1 MNDLNGRI
9 VLITGAKGGLGS
21 AVTPAFL
28 NAGATVAGVSRS
40 IAVTDFPQP
49 RFEAFPAELSN
60 EENATD
66 LIGRVFERFGRIDA
80 VVHLMGSWAGGARI
94 EDAGASTL
102 DRMLDVN
109 LRSTFF
115 IMSAGV
121 RIMRAQRSGRLLAVG
136 SKAAVAPQAGSVA
149 YSASKAAVVSL
160 MQGLAEET
168 RDCGVTANVV
178 LPGTIDTPQNRAANP
193 TGDFTKWVQP
203 CQIAELLV
211 YLASDRASNISGA
224 AIPIYGAS

>member
-40 IAVTDFPQP
+40 ITATDFPQQ
-49 RFEAFPAELSN
+49 RFEAFPAELSD
-60 EENATD
+60 EQSAAD
-66 LIGRVFERFGRIDA
+66 LVARLFERFGRIDA
-80 VVHLMGSWAGGARI
+80 VVHLMGSWARSARI

-115 IMSAGV
+115 IMSAGSCA
-121 RIMRAQRSGRLLAVG
+121 RKGPAACWRLEASPPSLRKRGLSPTACRRRRW
-136 SKAAVAPQAGSVA
+136 
-149 YSASKAAVVSL
+149 SA
-160 MQGLAEET
+160 
-168 RDCGVTANVV
+168 
-178 LPGTIDTPQNRAANP
+178 
-193 TGDFTKWVQP
+193 
-203 CQIAELLV
+203 
-211 YLASDRASNISGA
+211 
-224 AIPIYGAS
+224 